1 MLANRIKQQ
10 GDARCMIALALAYEN
25 IPSLRH
31 RAKQHH
37 KNNGRY
43 KGRSANVWSHS
54 TTLHQPINTLT
65 SRIWQIISQT
75 CALWT
80 SRTILSKPMLCL

>member
-31 RAKQHH
+31 QAKAAPQEQWPLQRPIGECLVTFDHFASTHQH
-37 KNNGRY
+37 
-43 KGRSANVWSHS
+43 
-54 TTLHQPINTLT
+54 LDL
-65 SRIWQIISQT
+65 RIWQIISQT